1 MTAATKEQYQLL
13 VAQAKA
19 LIAGE
24 EDWIANTANLSALL
38 FNNLNQI
45 NFAGV
50 YRIKNGE
57 LILGPFQGQPACVH
71 IQIGKGVCGA
81 VAKNLKSEIVP
92 NVHQFSGHIACDSK
106 TNSEIVLPIFDTTDN
121 LWGVFDFDSPQL
133 DNFDELDEKYL
144 SEIANNIFQP
154 QN

>member
-1 MTAATKEQYQLL
+1 MAAANQEQYQLL
-13 VAQAKA
+13 VAQSKA

-24 EDWIANTANLSALL
+24 DDWIANTANLSALL
-38 FNNLNQI
+38 FNNLHQI

-71 IQIGKGVCGA
+71 IQIGKGVCGT
-81 VAKNLKSEIVP
+81 VATTLKSEIVP
-92 NVHQFSGHIACDSK
+92 DVHQFSGHIACDSN
-106 TNSEIVLPIFDTTDN
+106 TNSEIVLPIFDRSGN

-133 DNFDELDEKYL
+133 NNFDNLDEKYL
-144 SEIANNIFQP
+144 SKIADNIFHKE
-154 QN
+154 N